1 MKLLY
6 DAPFPEE
13 SLAELRRIAPDI
25 KAIKTSSPTP
35 SHLLADADVL
45 YTETA
50 DFDPTAAGRLKWV
63 QTNSA
68 ATKSVWNAPVM
79 RTAIPVCN
87 AGGAYSVAVAEF
99 TFAMLLALTRKV
111 VQGCAAQREHFWPTD
126 YDPWLGVDLF
136 GKTMGIVGY
145 GSIGRQIAWLATAF
159 GMTILA
165 CKRRPEQRTDDTYLI
180 PGTGDP
186 EGKLPAAWFGT
197 DRLGDVFAQ
206 SDVVVITLPEIPT
219 TVGLIGSR
227 ELSSLRKDAWL
238 VNIGRGAVIDEPALM
253 SALQSKQ
260 FAGAAIDVVCE
271 EPLPAG
277 SPLWD
282 APNLLIMPHVASWTT
297 LQAHRSAAA
306 VIENVRR
313 HLAGEPLVNVVDK
326 ALLY

>member
-13 SLAELRRIAPDI
+13 SLAELRRVAPDAI
-25 KAIKTSSPTP
+25 AIKTASPAP
-35 SHLLADADVL
+35 SHLFADADVL

-50 DFDPTAAGRLKWV
+50 DFDPTAAPRLKWV

-68 ATKSVWNAPVM
+68 ATKGVWGTPVM

-99 TFAMLLALTRKV
+99 TFAMLLALTRKI
-111 VQGCAAQREHFWPTD
+111 VQGCAAQREHRWPTD
-126 YDPWLGVDLF
+126 YDPWMGVDLF
-136 GKTMGIVGY
+136 GKTMGIIGY
-145 GSIGRQIAWLATAF
+145 GSIGRQIARLATAF
-159 GMTILA
+159 GMNVLA
-165 CKRRPEQRTDDTYLI
+165 CKRRPDQRSDDTYLI

-197 DRLGDVFAQ
+197 NQLGDVFAQ

-219 TVGLIGSR
+219 TIGLISSK
-227 ELSSLRKDAWL
+227 ELSLLRKDAWL
-238 VNIGRGAVIDEPALM
+238 VNIGRGAVIDEPALIA
-253 SALQSKQ
+253 ALQSRQ
-260 FAGAAIDVVCE
+260 FAGAALDVVCE

-282 APNLLIMPHVASWTT
+282 LPNLLIMPHIASWTT
-297 LQAHRSAAA
+297 MQAHRSCSAL
-306 VIENVRR
+306 IENVRR
-313 HLAGEPLVNVVDK
+313 HLAGEPLVNVIDK
-326 ALLY
+326 TLLY